1 MQNKRQSSNDEIIF
15 ALSSGHGKAGIAV
28 IRVSGKNLDFLP
40 RLIRPRVATLI
51 DFYGIDSLIAVWF
64 KAPNSFTGE
73 DVVELYCHGG
83 TAVINAVFE
92 KLREFGFRMAERGEF
107 SRRAFDNGKMDLVA
121 IDGMRALIDAKT
133 ESQRRRAL
141 RNVAGAD
148 SGIYMRWRNDMIE
161 LAAMAAAR
169 MDYDADDLPAD
180 IDNQIAAKTA
190 ALANEINNALKSRAR
205 IIESGFNIVLAGET
219 NVGKSSLF
227 NRLLGESRAIV
238 SDIAGTTRD
247 VISAELDIDGYLM
260 RLSDTA
266 GLRKAN
272 DEIEKIG
279 ISKTNEQLK
288 NADLVLHVFGPEYKD
303 TVANQKEIIVVNKS
317 DLINARSS
325 GAIYVSAMT
334 GDGIPELLELIK
346 NKMHE
351 ELDYA
356 ENDLALNER
365 TKRHLEQAIVEL
377 KKVSGMAVDLQSEHI
392 MNAADE
398 IGQVLGIIGSE
409 DIYDSVFGQL
419 CLGK

>member
-1 MQNKRQSSNDEIIF
+1 M
-15 ALSSGHGKAGIAV
+15 
-28 IRVSGKNLDFLP
+28 
-40 RLIRPRVATLI
+40 
-51 DFYGIDSLIAVWF
+51 
-64 KAPNSFTGE
+64 
-73 DVVELYCHGG
+73 
-83 TAVINAVFE
+83 
-92 KLREFGFRMAERGEF
+92 
-107 SRRAFDNGKMDLVA
+107 
-121 IDGMRALIDAKT
+121 
-133 ESQRRRAL
+133 
-141 RNVAGAD
+141 
-148 SGIYMRWRNDMIE
+148 
-161 LAAMAAAR
+161 
-169 MDYDADDLPAD
+169 
-180 IDNQIAAKTA
+180 
-190 ALANEINNALKSRAR
+190 
-205 IIESGFNIVLAGET
+205 
-219 NVGKSSLF
+219 
-227 NRLLGESRAIV
+227 
-238 SDIAGTTRD
+238 
-247 VISAELDIDGYLM
+247 
-260 RLSDTA
+260 
-266 GLRKAN
+266 
-272 DEIEKIG
+272 
-279 ISKTNEQLK
+279 
-288 NADLVLHVFGPEYKD
+288 HVFGPEYKD